1 MRQVVSTTK
10 SNNEL
15 GGRLAEG
22 CSRKQCAFVHI
33 DDLNPAQ
40 MGPSWQCV
48 HSPRAIRLKAHSFPK
63 DYMICR
69 LCYIN
74 HPPVA
79 GATADAMQ
87 QKFAKEEAN
96 SVHIT
101 YPKFTAVFIP
111 GLILSPIS
119 WIVQKGKG
127 RLIVDK
133 ACQGGHRTSQCART
147 TPGGGLFLRRHLSA
161 VWNMRIAHPREDLRS
176 GCIVSSGRRQ

>member
-1 MRQVVSTTK
+1 M
-10 SNNEL
+10 
-15 GGRLAEG
+15 
-22 CSRKQCAFVHI
+22 
-33 DDLNPAQ
+33 
-40 MGPSWQCV
+40 

-176 GCIVSSGRRQ
+176 GCIVSSGRRQYTAGWTPLLQPSPSFRGVVVFFISLPVSYPPLPAG